1 MPFPA
6 SPHDVA
12 GLRATA
18 AARAIADSEGH
29 AGPPAPRHLEIARLA
44 IAAADA
50 AISPDRPP
58 SVHVDGLEAGEA
70 VGRRIE
76 EIVALLPPHPSREI
90 QVFNYER
97 SDGSTTLF
105 WHAGRLAAVDTV
117 VRDVSNWSVAAV
129 WENPE
134 VLARPAPPD
143 FLEDETTP
151 PMDGR

>member
-1 MPFPA
+1 MAAPA
-6 SPHDVA
+6 SPHDVT

-50 AISPDRPP
+50 AIAPNRPP
-58 SVHVDGLEAGEA
+58 SIHVDGLEGGEA

-76 EIVALLPPHPSREI
+76 ELVALLPPHPSREI
-90 QVFNYER
+90 QVFNHER

-105 WHAGRLAAVDTV
+105 WHAGRLAAVGTV
-117 VRDVSNWSVAAV
+117 VRNVANWSVAAV

-134 VLARPAPPD
+134 LARSSASPENAGD
-143 FLEDETTP
+143 
-151 PMDGR
+151 